1 VENRLDPIS
10 VVAHYCGMEV
20 DAARTQYEE
29 KCSDNKEWEQ
39 QQHAEAYLL
48 CLENVFPS
56 KKSYDKK

>member
-1 VENRLDPIS
+1 
-10 VVAHYCGMEV
+10 MEV